1 MEAARGLG
9 DPVRCEAGDRMN
21 DYIYDPV
28 ALSVQAYLRECQS
41 IAVGIIRPE
50 EIPRQFIQVQVAG
63 GTTITVSQRALVLL
77 TCWGDSEADAME
89 LASTVEAYMK
99 QCKWLAGLPVY
110 RVKTVGL
117 PVPNPSSDPPRRRY
131 QFTLEI
137 SVRGRIFAP

>member
-1 MEAARGLG
+1 VNE
-9 DPVRCEAGDRMN
+9 
-21 DYIYDPV
+21 YIYDPV
-28 ALSVQAYLRECQS
+28 ALSVQAYLRDCQRHE
-41 IAVGIIRPE
+41 VGIIRPE

-63 GTTITVSQRALVLL
+63 GTTLTISQRVLVLI
-77 TCWGDSEADAME
+77 TCWGESEADAMK
-89 LASTVEAYMK
+89 LASATNAHMK
-99 QCKWLAGLPVY
+99 QCKRLAGLPVY